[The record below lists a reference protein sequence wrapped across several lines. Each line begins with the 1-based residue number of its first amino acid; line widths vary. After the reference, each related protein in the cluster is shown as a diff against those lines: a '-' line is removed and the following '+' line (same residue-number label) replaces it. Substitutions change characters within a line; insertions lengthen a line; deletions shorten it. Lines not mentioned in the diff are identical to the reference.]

1 MGYGRVV
8 GGAISV
14 GVLLTFLQYTT
25 RMWVPVRNLTEK
37 FNMIQTALTATERIF
52 DVLGQVSGMQSL
64 PGADADAVVA
74 RGAIAFEGVRF
85 AYPTK
90 PESEILRGVDFEVE
104 AGQMLALVGDT
115 GAGKSTVVHLLS
127 RFYDVT
133 GGGVKVD
140 GRDVRDYTLSA
151 LREGIAIV
159 PQDVV
164 IFAGTIRD
172 NITLGLDVDDELVW
186 SCCEAV
192 CADRFIKRFPGRLDH
207 VMDESGRTLSAGE
220 RQLLSFARALVYNPP
235 ILILD
240 EATANVDT
248 ETEALIQSAL
258 ERLTEG
264 RTSVVVAHR
273 LSTVRDADVI
283 LVMRDG
289 EVVERGTHEALLE
302 IGGEYDRLHRLHMG
316 GASEAA

>member
-1 MGYGRVV
+1 M
-8 GGAISV
+8 
-14 GVLLTFLQYTT
+14 
-25 RMWVPVRNLTEK
+25 
-37 FNMIQTALTATERIF
+37 
-52 DVLGQVSGMQSL
+52 
-64 PGADADAVVA
+64 
-74 RGAIAFEGVRF
+74 
-85 AYPTK
+85 
-90 PESEILRGVDFEVE
+90 
-104 AGQMLALVGDT
+104 
-115 GAGKSTVVHLLS
+115 
-127 RFYDVT
+127 
-133 GGGVKVD
+133 
-140 GRDVRDYTLSA
+140 
-151 LREGIAIV
+151 
-159 PQDVV
+159 